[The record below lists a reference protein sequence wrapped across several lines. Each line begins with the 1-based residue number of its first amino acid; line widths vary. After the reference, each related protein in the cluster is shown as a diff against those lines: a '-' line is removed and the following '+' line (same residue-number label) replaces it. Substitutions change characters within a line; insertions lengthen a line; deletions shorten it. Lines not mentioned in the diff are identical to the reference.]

1 MQVQTLGGKIPWRR
15 AWQPTPVL
23 LPGES
28 HGHRSLVGYSLWVHK
43 ECDMTEAT
51 CHAHMPIH
59 LGPEDP
65 VIP

>member
-1 MQVQTLGGKIPWRR
+1 MQVQSLGGKIPRRR
-15 AWQPTPVL
+15 AWQPTSVF
-23 LPGES
+23 LPGEA

-43 ECDMTEAT
+43 EHDTTEAPR
-51 CHAHMPIH
+51 MPIH